1 MAEEKT
7 KQQREA
13 AETLAAAQ
21 KAHDEA
27 KAAHDTL
34 DAEIGSEDFDPTSDE
49 GKKTRAKFA
58 EAVKTLTKAE
68 QALEAAREDAQY
80 VDRWTERRQAEINRI
95 VAKNPKWANDDNFWQ
110 NTVGPIVADVKKD
123 KFPNGMKES
132 DLGMWADEIERRVNE
147 KLAASG
153 KSKGDDEDKPKPKP
167 KGEDDVDPGDLG
179 EGGADGDDLNKSE
192 KVLAEFTKVMEASHE
207 TINPLSNMPSND
219 DLHKYVRGAM
229 EVAVSDEKAHEEGAE
244 GLGGLKDL
252 GR

>member
-27 KAAHDTL
+27 KEAHDKL

-58 EAVKTLTKAE
+58 DAVKALTKAE

-95 VAKNPKWANDDNFWQ
+95 VAKNPKWANDDNFWRD
-110 NTVGPIVADVKKD
+110 TVGPIVADIKKD

-132 DLGMWADEIERRVNE
+132 DLGVWADEIERRVNE
-147 KLAASG
+147 KLGGA
-153 KSKGDDEDKPKPKP
+153 KDKDDGDKDKPKP
-167 KGEDDVDPGDLG
+167 KGEDDIDPNDLG

-192 KVLAEFTKVMEASHE
+192 KVLAEFTKVMEASHD
-207 TINPLSNMPSND
+207 TINPLSKMPTND

-229 EVAVSDEKAHEEGAE
+229 EVVVSDENAHEEGAE